1 MIVTDARASGAS
13 SRSHRQRTTLV
24 LAATLMAISGACSAA
39 GDASMT
45 RTPGL
50 TGDKTISIDADPA
63 QLSDPVIVRI
73 GVFPNVTHAPGLLAL
88 AEDGPIRALLPNADI
103 QVNAFN
109 SGTTAVEAMF
119 ADAIDLTFV
128 GPNPAINAYVKSH
141 GEAVRVISG
150 STSGGAFLVV
160 RDGIATAEDLQGM
173 TVASPSLGNTQDVA
187 LRTWLA
193 GHGLGTNTAGGGDVH
208 VVPQEN
214 AQTLETFVAGTIDG
228 AWVPEPWATRLIREG
243 GAHVLVDERD
253 LWPGGRYV
261 TTQLMVATQYLEAHP
276 DVVSRILLAVIQSV
290 DIANDGPADAQA
302 GVDREIERYTG
313 KSLGP
318 ELLAAAWS
326 NLSFTVDPVATSLE
340 RSAQDAA
347 ALDLLEDPGD
357 LSGLYDLRLLNEILT
372 AMGRATVEGL
382 EQ

>member
-1 MIVTDARASGAS
+1 
-13 SRSHRQRTTLV
+13 
-24 LAATLMAISGACSAA
+24 
-39 GDASMT
+39 
-45 RTPGL
+45 
-50 TGDKTISIDADPA
+50 
-63 QLSDPVIVRI
+63 
-73 GVFPNVTHAPGLLAL
+73 
-88 AEDGPIRALLPNADI
+88 
-103 QVNAFN
+103 
-109 SGTTAVEAMF
+109 
-119 ADAIDLTFV
+119 
-128 GPNPAINAYVKSH
+128 
-141 GEAVRVISG
+141 
-150 STSGGAFLVV
+150 
-160 RDGIATAEDLQGM
+160 M

-326 NLSFTVDPVATSLE
+326 NLSFTVDPVASSLE